1 VNITLDPTVR
11 VRFAPSPTGS
21 LHIGSARTALY
32 NYLFARHHGG
42 VFVVRIE
49 DTDVER
55 SEARHEETILDDLAW
70 LLADGDTLP
79 WDEGPRAAGG
89 TFGPYRQSERLAL
102 YREAAEGLLEQGKAY
117 RCFCSDE
124 RLAQLRATQL
134 AAGKTPRYD
143 RWCHSLSVDE
153 VNSRMAAGE
162 RAAIRLLVP
171 AGELA
176 FDDAVRGP
184 MAFSSDVIG
193 DFVIVRS
200 NGSAS
205 YNFAAAFDDTAMQI
219 SHVIRGD
226 DHMTNTARQLV
237 VLAALGA
244 RAPRY
249 AHHSLILGPDGSK
262 LSKRHGATSVG
273 EYRGA
278 GYLAAAIRNYLSL
291 LSWSHEEREIL
302 ASDELIADLDLGK
315 LSSSPAIFDRAKL
328 DWLDHQWIMRSS
340 DDEHA
345 AEVARRL
352 PAGTAAETAQALA
365 AALKP
370 SIASYGEVA
379 TSATPILDRPRL
391 TGESAQLVLATEES
405 LRGAQSLR
413 AAQPADYLT
422 PDDARELLAEYRRLG
437 AERGLKARELLM
449 PLRIALT
456 GEQHGIEL
464 HFVLAALSRAET
476 LARLDSA
483 LAAATDSGPTASGR
497 SGPHQES

>member
-1 VNITLDPTVR
+1 LQGFTARKGATITLDPTVR

-21 LHIGSARTALY
+21 LHIGSARTSLY

-79 WDEGPRAAGG
+79 WDEGPRASGG
-89 TFGPYRQSERLAL
+89 AHGPYRQSERLEL
-102 YREAAEGLLEQGKAY
+102 YREAAEGLVAQGKAY

-124 RLAQLRATQL
+124 RLEELRATQL

-143 RWCHSLSVDE
+143 RHCHRLSADE
-153 VNSRMAAGE
+153 VDSRMAAGE

-171 AGELA
+171 VGELA
-176 FDDAVRGP
+176 FDDAIRGP
-184 MAFSSDVIG
+184 MTFSSAVIG

-200 NGSAS
+200 SGSAS
-205 YNFAAAFDDTAMQI
+205 YNFAAAYDDAAMQI

-237 VLAALGA
+237 VLTALEA
-244 RAPRY
+244 QAPRY

-273 EYRGA
+273 EYRAA
-278 GYLAAAIRNYLSL
+278 GYLAPAIRNYLSL
-291 LSWSHEEREIL
+291 LSWSHDEREIL
-302 ASDELIADLDLGK
+302 ASDELIADFDLGK
-315 LSSSPAIFDRAKL
+315 LSASPAIFDRAKL
-328 DWLDHQWIMRSS
+328 DWLDHQWIMLAG

-352 PAGTAAETAQALA
+352 PAGTPAETARALA

-370 SIASYGEVA
+370 SISSYGEVA
-379 TSATPILDRPRL
+379 ASAAPILERPRL
-391 TGESAQLVLATEES
+391 SGEPAQLVLAAEES
-405 LRGAQSLR
+405 WGGGAGRGGR
-413 AAQPADYLT
+413 APA
-422 PDDARELLAEYRRLG
+422 G
-437 AERGLKARELLM
+437 RG
-449 PLRIALT
+449 P
-456 GEQHGIEL
+456 
-464 HFVLAALSRAET
+464 
-476 LARLDSA
+476 ARL
-483 LAAATDSGPTASGR
+483 
-497 SGPHQES
+497 PHAR